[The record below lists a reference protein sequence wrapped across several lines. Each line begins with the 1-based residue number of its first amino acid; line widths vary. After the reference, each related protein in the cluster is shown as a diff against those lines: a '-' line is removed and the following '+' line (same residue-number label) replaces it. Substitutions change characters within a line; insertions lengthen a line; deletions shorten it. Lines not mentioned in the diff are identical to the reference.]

1 MKKIL
6 KIFGIVLVSTV
17 AVYSAFK
24 LIKLIKKYSLCPV
37 LSGLSKLGASGADI
51 IDISKNGTKFLSK
64 ADQEGIDAFK
74 DYLETVGYKF
84 VGQFGSSNLYE
95 LNGMEIIIKRTKLF
109 GKYYLFEIYNERY
122 FQEV

>member
-6 KIFGIVLVSTV
+6 KIFGIVVLSTV

-24 LIKLIKKYSLCPV
+24 LIKLVRKYSLVPV
-37 LSGLSKLGASGADI
+37 LGGLSKLGASGADM
-51 IDISKNGTKFLSK
+51 IDISKNGTKFLSL
-64 ADQEGIDAFK
+64 ANNEGVEAFK
-74 DYLETVGYKF
+74 DYLDAVGYTF
-84 VGQFGSSNLYE
+84 IGQFGSSNLYE